1 MIIEKLINSKTQ
13 TVIFFFIVSIIY
25 LLVPLLKLFELNS
38 ETIKIFDLIFSSA
51 TLFFSSLYLTN
62 IIFEKSIIKKNNIV
76 LPIVFLALCM
86 PLVNFNFLMIGNLI
100 LLISLNEVFN
110 LYQKTNPFTNLF
122 NCSFAISA
130 CMLIF
135 NYYFGLFYILV
146 PFSLYIFGNNSWRS
160 YFVSIIG
167 LLCPI
172 ILFYFLKFNGI
183 NLNYEK
189 QHGISFLNI
198 HELKYWIILFFIL
211 CFFSTV
217 ELVVWI
223 NKKSSKSR
231 RCFYVIFL
239 YLIIST
245 SIFLFSRDSD
255 FLLFSIAPI
264 SIIISNFFIYSRFRF
279 ISNLLLITLI
289 LNSLYN
295 RFLII

>member
-25 LLVPLLKLFELNS
+25 LLLPLLKLFELNS
-38 ETIKIFDLIFSSA
+38 ETIKIFNLIFSSA

-76 LPIVFLALCM
+76 VPIVFLALCM
-86 PLVNFNFLMIGNLI
+86 PLVNFNFLMIGNLV
-100 LLISLNEVFN
+100 LLISINEVFN

-160 YFVSIIG
+160 YVVSLIG

-189 QHGISFLNI
+189 QSVTCFFNI
-198 HELKYWIILFFIL
+198 HELKYWIILIFIL

-239 YLIIST
+239 YLIISI
-245 SIFLFSRDSD
+245 SIFLFSRDTD

-279 ISNLLLITLI
+279 ISNLLLITFI

>member
-25 LLVPLLKLFELNS
+25 LLLPLLKLFELNS
-38 ETIKIFDLIFSSA
+38 ETIKIFNLIFSSA

-239 YLIIST
+239 YLIISI
-245 SIFLFSRDSD
+245 SIFLFSRDTD

-279 ISNLLLITLI
+279 ISNLLLITFI

>member
-25 LLVPLLKLFELNS
+25 LLLPLLKLFELNS
-38 ETIKIFDLIFSSA
+38 ETIKIFNLIFSSA

-76 LPIVFLALCM
+76 VPIVFLALCM
-86 PLVNFNFLMIGNLI
+86 PIVNFNFLMIGNLI

-135 NYYFGLFYILV
+135 NYYLGLFYILV

-172 ILFYFLKFNGI
+172 IIFYFLKFNGI
-183 NLNYEK
+183 YLNFEK
-189 QHGISFLNI
+189 KHGISFLSI
-198 HELKYWIILFFIL
+198 YELKYWIILFFIL

-217 ELVVWI
+217 ELIVWI

-239 YLIIST
+239 YLVISI

-279 ISNLLLITLI
+279 ISNLLLITFI

>member
-25 LLVPLLKLFELNS
+25 LLLPLLKLFELNS
-38 ETIKIFDLIFSSA
+38 ETIKIFNLIFSSA

-76 LPIVFLALCM
+76 VPIVFLALCM

-135 NYYFGLFYILV
+135 NYFLGLFYILV

-172 ILFYFLKFNGI
+172 IIFYFLKFNGI
-183 NLNYEK
+183 YLSYEK

-198 HELKYWIILFFIL
+198 HELKYWVIIFFVI

-217 ELVVWI
+217 ELIVWI

-231 RCFYVIFL
+231 RCFYVIFI
-239 YLIIST
+239 YLIISI
-245 SIFLFSRDSD
+245 SIFLFSMDSD
-255 FLLFSIAPI
+255 FLLFLIAPI

-279 ISNLLLITLI
+279 ISNLLLITFI

>member
-25 LLVPLLKLFELNS
+25 LLLPLLKLFKLNS
-38 ETIKIFDLIFSSA
+38 ETIKIFNLIFCSA

-76 LPIVFLALCM
+76 VPIVFLALCM

-167 LLCPI
+167 LLCPM

-183 NLNYEK
+183 NLDYEK

-217 ELVVWI
+217 ELFVWI

-231 RCFYVIFL
+231 RCFYVIFI
-239 YLIIST
+239 YLVISI

-279 ISNLLLITLI
+279 ISNLLLITFI

>member
-13 TVIFFFIVSIIY
+13 TVIFFFIVSVIY
-25 LLVPLLKLFELNS
+25 LLLPLLKLFELNS
-38 ETIKIFDLIFSSA
+38 ETSKIFNLIFSSV

-86 PLVNFNFLMIGNLI
+86 PVVDFNFLMIGNLI
-100 LLISLNEVFN
+100 LIISLNEVFN
-110 LYQKTNPFTNLF
+110 LYQKNNPFTNLF

-130 CMLIF
+130 CTLIF

-146 PFSLYIFGNNSWRS
+146 PLSLYIFGNNSWRS

-172 ILFYFLKFNGI
+172 IIFYFLKFNGI
-183 NLNYEK
+183 YLNFEK
-189 QHGISFLNI
+189 QYVTDILNI
-198 HELKYWIILFFIL
+198 HELKYWIILFFII

-217 ELVVWI
+217 ELFVWI

-231 RCFYVIFL
+231 RCFYIIFL
-239 YLIIST
+239 YLFVSI
-245 SIFLFSRDSD
+245 SIFIFSGDSD

-264 SIIISNFFIYSRFRF
+264 SIILSNFFIYSRFRF
-279 ISNLLLITLI
+279 ISNLLLITFI

>member
-25 LLVPLLKLFELNS
+25 LLLPLLKLFELNS
-38 ETIKIFDLIFSSA
+38 ETIKIFNLIFSSA

-76 LPIVFLALCM
+76 VPIVFLALCM

-189 QHGISFLNI
+189 QSVTCFFNI
-198 HELKYWIILFFIL
+198 HELKYWIILIFIL

-279 ISNLLLITLI
+279 ISNLLLITFI

>member
-25 LLVPLLKLFELNS
+25 LLLPLLKLFELSS
-38 ETIKIFDLIFSSA
+38 ETIKIFNLIFSSA

-76 LPIVFLALCM
+76 VPIVFLALCM

-172 ILFYFLKFNGI
+172 IIFYFLKFNGI

-189 QHGISFLNI
+189 QLGISFLSI

-217 ELVVWI
+217 ELIVWI

-279 ISNLLLITLI
+279 ISNLLLITFI

>member
-25 LLVPLLKLFELNS
+25 LLLPLFKLFELNS
-38 ETIKIFDLIFSSA
+38 ETIKIFNLIFSSV

-76 LPIVFLALCM
+76 VPIVFLALCM
-86 PLVNFNFLMIGNLI
+86 PVVDFKFLLIGNLI
-100 LLISLNEVFN
+100 LIISLNEVFN
-110 LYQKTNPFTNLF
+110 LYQKNNPFTNLF

-130 CMLIF
+130 CTLIF

-146 PFSLYIFGNNSWRS
+146 PLSLYIFGNNSWRS

-172 ILFYFLKFNGI
+172 IIFYFLKFNGI
-183 NLNYEK
+183 YLNFEK
-189 QHGISFLNI
+189 QYVTNILNI
-198 HELKYWIILFFIL
+198 HELKYWIILFFII

-217 ELVVWI
+217 ELFVWI

-231 RCFYVIFL
+231 RCFYIIFL
-239 YLIIST
+239 YLFVSI
-245 SIFLFSRDSD
+245 SIFIFSGDSD

-264 SIIISNFFIYSRFRF
+264 SIILSNFFIYSRFRF
-279 ISNLLLITLI
+279 ISNLLLITFI

>member
-1 MIIEKLINSKTQ
+1 
-13 TVIFFFIVSIIY
+13 
-25 LLVPLLKLFELNS
+25 
-38 ETIKIFDLIFSSA
+38 
-51 TLFFSSLYLTN
+51 
-62 IIFEKSIIKKNNIV
+62 
-76 LPIVFLALCM
+76 M

-279 ISNLLLITLI
+279 ISNLLLITFI

>member
-25 LLVPLLKLFELNS
+25 LLLPLLKLFELNS
-38 ETIKIFDLIFSSA
+38 ETIKIFNLIFSSA

-76 LPIVFLALCM
+76 VPIVFLALCM

-172 ILFYFLKFNGI
+172 ILFYFLEFNGI
-183 NLNYEK
+183 YLTYEK
-189 QHGISFLNI
+189 QHGVSFLNI

-211 CFFSTV
+211 CFLSTV
-217 ELVVWI
+217 ELIVWI

-239 YLIIST
+239 YLVISI

-279 ISNLLLITLI
+279 ISNLLLITFI

>member
-25 LLVPLLKLFELNS
+25 LLLPLLKLFELNS
-38 ETIKIFDLIFSSA
+38 ETIKIFNLMLSSSI
-51 TLFFSSLYLTN
+51 LFFSSLYLTN

-279 ISNLLLITLI
+279 ISNLLLITFI

>member
-25 LLVPLLKLFELNS
+25 LLLPLLKLFELNS
-38 ETIKIFDLIFSSA
+38 ETIKIFNLIFSSA

-76 LPIVFLALCM
+76 VPIVFLALCM

-146 PFSLYIFGNNSWRS
+146 PLSLYIFGNNSWRS
-160 YFVSIIG
+160 YIVSIIG

-172 ILFYFLKFNGI
+172 IIFNFLKFNGI
-183 NLNYEK
+183 YLNFENQQGTNL
-189 QHGISFLNI
+189 LNI
-198 HELKYWIILFFIL
+198 HELKYWIILFFII

-217 ELVVWI
+217 ELLVWI

-231 RCFYVIFL
+231 RCFYIIFL
-239 YLIIST
+239 YLVISI
-245 SIFLFSRDSD
+245 SIFLFSGDSD

-279 ISNLLLITLI
+279 ISNLLLITFI

>member
-25 LLVPLLKLFELNS
+25 LLLPLLKLFELNS
-38 ETIKIFDLIFSSA
+38 ETIKIFNLIFSSA

-76 LPIVFLALCM
+76 VPIVFLTLCM

-189 QHGISFLNI
+189 QSVTCFFNI
-198 HELKYWIILFFIL
+198 HELKYWIILIFIL

-239 YLIIST
+239 YLVISI

-279 ISNLLLITLI
+279 ISNLLLITFI

>member
-25 LLVPLLKLFELNS
+25 LLLPLLKLFELNS
-38 ETIKIFDLIFSSA
+38 ETIKIFNLIFSSA

-76 LPIVFLALCM
+76 VPIVFLALCM
-86 PLVNFNFLMIGNLI
+86 PLVNFNFLMIGNLV
-100 LLISLNEVFN
+100 LLISINEVFN

-167 LLCPI
+167 LLWPI

-189 QHGISFLNI
+189 QSVTCFFNI
-198 HELKYWIILFFIL
+198 HELKYWIILIFIL

-279 ISNLLLITLI
+279 ISNLLLITFI

>member
-25 LLVPLLKLFELNS
+25 LLLPLLKLFELNS
-38 ETIKIFDLIFSSA
+38 ETIKIFNLIFSSA

-76 LPIVFLALCM
+76 VPIVFLALCM
-86 PLVNFNFLMIGNLI
+86 PLVNFNFLMIGNLV
-100 LLISLNEVFN
+100 LLISINEVFN

-189 QHGISFLNI
+189 QSVTCFFNI
-198 HELKYWIILFFIL
+198 HELKYWIILIFIL

-239 YLIIST
+239 YLVISI

-279 ISNLLLITLI
+279 ISNLLLITFI

>member
-25 LLVPLLKLFELNS
+25 LLLPLLKLFELNS
-38 ETIKIFDLIFSSA
+38 ETIKIFNLIFSSA

-76 LPIVFLALCM
+76 VPIVFLALCM

-217 ELVVWI
+217 ELIVWI

-239 YLIIST
+239 YLIISI

-279 ISNLLLITLI
+279 ISNLLLITFI

>member
-25 LLVPLLKLFELNS
+25 LLLPLLKLFELNS
-38 ETIKIFDLIFSSA
+38 ETIKIFNLIVSSA

-76 LPIVFLALCM
+76 VPIVFLALCM

-189 QHGISFLNI
+189 QSVTCFFNI
-198 HELKYWIILFFIL
+198 HELKYWIILIFIL

-239 YLIIST
+239 YLIISI
-245 SIFLFSRDSD
+245 SIFLFTRDTD

-279 ISNLLLITLI
+279 ISNLLLITFI

>member
-25 LLVPLLKLFELNS
+25 LLLPLLKLFELNS
-38 ETIKIFDLIFSSA
+38 ETIKIFNLIFSSA

-76 LPIVFLALCM
+76 VPIVFLALCM
-86 PLVNFNFLMIGNLI
+86 PLVNFNFLMIGNLV
-100 LLISLNEVFN
+100 LLISINEVFN

-146 PFSLYIFGNNSWRS
+146 PFSLYIFGSNSWRS

-172 ILFYFLKFNGI
+172 ILFYFLKSNGI
-183 NLNYEK
+183 NFNYEK
-189 QHGISFLNI
+189 QSVTCFFNI

-239 YLIIST
+239 YLIISI
-245 SIFLFSRDSD
+245 SIFLFTRDTD

-279 ISNLLLITLI
+279 ISNLLLITFI

>member
-25 LLVPLLKLFELNS
+25 LLLPLLKLFELNS
-38 ETIKIFDLIFSSA
+38 ETIKIFNLIFSSA

-76 LPIVFLALCM
+76 VPIVFLALCM

-189 QHGISFLNI
+189 QLGISFLSI

-217 ELVVWI
+217 ELIVWI

-239 YLIIST
+239 YLVISI
-245 SIFLFSRDSD
+245 SIFLLSRDSD

-279 ISNLLLITLI
+279 ISNLLLITFI

>member
-25 LLVPLLKLFELNS
+25 LLLPLLKLFELNS
-38 ETIKIFDLIFSSA
+38 ETIKIFNLIFSSA

-239 YLIIST
+239 YLVISI

-279 ISNLLLITLI
+279 ISNLLLITFI

>member
-25 LLVPLLKLFELNS
+25 LLLPLLKLFELNS
-38 ETIKIFDLIFSSA
+38 ETIKIFNLIFSSA

-86 PLVNFNFLMIGNLI
+86 PLVNFNYLMIGNLI

-279 ISNLLLITLI
+279 ISNLLLITFI

>member
-25 LLVPLLKLFELNS
+25 LLLPLLKLFELNS
-38 ETIKIFDLIFSSA
+38 ETIKIFNLIFSSA

-76 LPIVFLALCM
+76 VPIVFLTLCM

-189 QHGISFLNI
+189 QSVTCFFNI
-198 HELKYWIILFFIL
+198 HELKYWIILIFIL

-231 RCFYVIFL
+231 RCFYIIFL
-239 YLIIST
+239 YLILSI
-245 SIFLFSRDSD
+245 SIFLFSGDSD

-279 ISNLLLITLI
+279 ISNLLLITFI

>member
-25 LLVPLLKLFELNS
+25 LLLPLLKLFELNS
-38 ETIKIFDLIFSSA
+38 ETIKIFNLIFSSA

-76 LPIVFLALCM
+76 VPIVFLALCM
-86 PLVNFNFLMIGNLI
+86 PLVNFNFLKIGNLI
-100 LLISLNEVFN
+100 LLISINEVFN

-172 ILFYFLKFNGI
+172 ILFYFLEFNGI
-183 NLNYEK
+183 YLNYEK
-189 QHGISFLNI
+189 QYGVSFLNI

-279 ISNLLLITLI
+279 ISNLLLITFI

>member
-25 LLVPLLKLFELNS
+25 LLLPLLKLFELNS
-38 ETIKIFDLIFSSA
+38 ETIKIFNLIFSSA

-62 IIFEKSIIKKNNIV
+62 IIFEKSVIKKNNIV
-76 LPIVFLALCM
+76 VPIVFLALCM

-189 QHGISFLNI
+189 QLGISFLNI

-279 ISNLLLITLI
+279 ISNLLLITFI

>member
-25 LLVPLLKLFELNS
+25 LLLPLLKLFELNS
-38 ETIKIFDLIFSSA
+38 ETIKIFNLIFSSA

-76 LPIVFLALCM
+76 VPIVFLALCM

-172 ILFYFLKFNGI
+172 IIFYFLKFNGI
-183 NLNYEK
+183 YLNCEK

-217 ELVVWI
+217 ELIVWI

-239 YLIIST
+239 YIVISI

-279 ISNLLLITLI
+279 ISNLLLITFI

>member
-25 LLVPLLKLFELNS
+25 LLLPLLKLFELNS
-38 ETIKIFDLIFSSA
+38 ETIKIFNLIFSSA

-76 LPIVFLALCM
+76 VPIVFLALCM
-86 PLVNFNFLMIGNLI
+86 PLVNFNFLMIGNLV
-100 LLISLNEVFN
+100 LLISINEVFN

-135 NYYFGLFYILV
+135 NYYFGLFYIIV

-189 QHGISFLNI
+189 QLGISFLSI

-239 YLIIST
+239 YLIISI
-245 SIFLFSRDSD
+245 SIFLFSRDTD

-279 ISNLLLITLI
+279 ISNLLLITFI

>member
-25 LLVPLLKLFELNS
+25 LLLPLLKLFELNS
-38 ETIKIFDLIFSSA
+38 ETIKIFNLIFSSA

-76 LPIVFLALCM
+76 VPIVFLALCM
-86 PLVNFNFLMIGNLI
+86 PLFEFNFLMIGNFILI
-100 LLISLNEVFN
+100 ISLNEVFN

-146 PFSLYIFGNNSWRS
+146 PLSLYIFGNNSWRS
-160 YFVSIIG
+160 YIVSIIG

-172 ILFYFLKFNGI
+172 IIFNFLKFNGI
-183 NLNYEK
+183 YLNFENQQGTNL
-189 QHGISFLNI
+189 LNI
-198 HELKYWIILFFIL
+198 HELKYWIILFFII

-217 ELVVWI
+217 ELLVWI

-231 RCFYVIFL
+231 RCFYIIFL
-239 YLIIST
+239 YLVISI
-245 SIFLFSRDSD
+245 SIFSFSGDSD

-264 SIIISNFFIYSRFRF
+264 SIICSNFFIYSRFRF
-279 ISNLLLITLI
+279 ISNLLLITFI
-289 LNSLYN
+289 LNSLFY

>member
-25 LLVPLLKLFELNS
+25 LLLPLLKLFELNS
-38 ETIKIFDLIFSSA
+38 ETIKIFNLIFSSA

-76 LPIVFLALCM
+76 VPIVFLALCM

-135 NYYFGLFYILV
+135 NYYFGLFYVLV

-172 ILFYFLKFNGI
+172 ILFCFLKFNGI

-217 ELVVWI
+217 ELIVWI

-239 YLIIST
+239 YLIISI

-279 ISNLLLITLI
+279 ISNLLLITFI

>member
-25 LLVPLLKLFELNS
+25 LLLPLLKLFELNS
-38 ETIKIFDLIFSSA
+38 ETIKIFNLIFSSA

-76 LPIVFLALCM
+76 VPIVFLALCM

-211 CFFSTV
+211 CFFSTI

-239 YLIIST
+239 YLIISI
-245 SIFLFSRDSD
+245 SIFLFSRDTD

-264 SIIISNFFIYSRFRF
+264 SIIIANFFIYSRFRF
-279 ISNLLLITLI
+279 ISNLLLITFI

>member
-25 LLVPLLKLFELNS
+25 LLLPLLKLFELNS
-38 ETIKIFDLIFSSA
+38 ETIKIFNLIFSSA

-76 LPIVFLALCM
+76 VPIVFLALCM
-86 PLVNFNFLMIGNLI
+86 PIVNFNFLMIGNLI

-172 ILFYFLKFNGI
+172 IIFYFLKFNGI
-183 NLNYEK
+183 YLNYEK
-189 QHGISFLNI
+189 QSVTCFFNI
-198 HELKYWIILFFIL
+198 HELKYWIILIFIL

-239 YLIIST
+239 YLVISI

-279 ISNLLLITLI
+279 ISNLLLITFI

>member
-25 LLVPLLKLFELNS
+25 LLLPLLKLFELNS
-38 ETIKIFDLIFSSA
+38 ETIKIFNLIFSSA

-76 LPIVFLALCM
+76 VPIVFLALCM

-130 CMLIF
+130 SMLIF

-189 QHGISFLNI
+189 QSVTCFFNI
-198 HELKYWIILFFIL
+198 NELKYWIILIFIL

-239 YLIIST
+239 YLIISI
-245 SIFLFSRDSD
+245 SIFLFSRDTD

-279 ISNLLLITLI
+279 ISNLLLITFI

>member
-25 LLVPLLKLFELNS
+25 LLLPLLKLFELNS
-38 ETIKIFDLIFSSA
+38 ETIKIFNLIFSSA

-76 LPIVFLALCM
+76 VPIVFLALCM

-135 NYYFGLFYILV
+135 NYYLGLFYILV

-189 QHGISFLNI
+189 QSGISFLNI

-217 ELVVWI
+217 ELIVWI

-239 YLIIST
+239 YLVISI

-279 ISNLLLITLI
+279 ISNLLLITFI

>member
-25 LLVPLLKLFELNS
+25 LLLPLLKLFELNS
-38 ETIKIFDLIFSSA
+38 ETIRTFNLIFSSA

-76 LPIVFLALCM
+76 VPIVFLTLCM

-135 NYYFGLFYILV
+135 NYYFGLFYIIV

-189 QHGISFLNI
+189 QLGISFLSI

-279 ISNLLLITLI
+279 ISNLLLITFM

>member
-25 LLVPLLKLFELNS
+25 LLLPLLKLFELNS
-38 ETIKIFDLIFSSA
+38 ETIKIFNLIFSSA

-76 LPIVFLALCM
+76 VPIVFLALCM

-189 QHGISFLNI
+189 QSVTCFFNI
-198 HELKYWIILFFIL
+198 HELKYWIILIFIL

-245 SIFLFSRDSD
+245 SIFLFTRDTD

-279 ISNLLLITLI
+279 ISNLLLITFI

>member
-25 LLVPLLKLFELNS
+25 LLLPLLKLFELNS
-38 ETIKIFDLIFSSA
+38 ETIKIFNLIFSSA

-76 LPIVFLALCM
+76 VPIVFLALCM

-189 QHGISFLNI
+189 QSVTCFFNI
-198 HELKYWIILFFIL
+198 HELKYWIILIFIL

-239 YLIIST
+239 YLIISI
-245 SIFLFSRDSD
+245 SIFLFTRDTD

-279 ISNLLLITLI
+279 ISNLLLITFI